1 MSSLSLPE
9 YEGNGGNYII
19 VCRAAP
25 RAGGRRAS
33 PPGGATQKSSAA
45 VVSLGYIPRVM
56 GKDLALRL
64 GVVPITL
71 VDIEVT
77 SVIEHTQDCGYKCQ
91 SRPYKHRTYTPA
103 FISTYQPYCLHVTTN
118 AHPRDTRI
126 SGRARGWG
134 PGARGAQA
142 VQGES

>member
-77 SVIEHTQDCGYKCQ
+77 SVIEHTEDCGTSDAKNTEEHAADDAN
-91 SRPYKHRTYTPA
+91 SRRAIIFIPALLTALSSPLAVRSPRSAWARLQGRTK
-103 FISTYQPYCLHVTTN
+103 
-118 AHPRDTRI
+118 
-126 SGRARGWG
+126 
-134 PGARGAQA
+134 
-142 VQGES
+142 E